1 MDRLRAMTV
10 FTRVVETRSFSKAA
24 ETLNLP
30 RSAVTA
36 TVQRLEAHLHTKLLQ
51 RTTRRVSP
59 TPEGEEYYRRSV
71 DILAAVDG
79 ADDAMRELGTQQPHG
94 LLRVDMPGALAR
106 NVVLPR
112 LGEFRA
118 AYPKI
123 ELMASITNR
132 VADLAQEGIDC
143 ALRVGQLQDSTL
155 VARPLG
161 QMRFVTCASPDYLAR
176 RGTPRTIDEL
186 AAHDLVVYFSGRTGR
201 PLDWDFVVG
210 KQVVKVDA
218 EGTVSVNDADA
229 NVLVGLAGC
238 GLIQAGAYQVREH
251 LAQGRLVEVLKK
263 WRPAPMPVSLMYRDS
278 RLASPRL
285 RAFADWVAGLFE
297 ADPDFR

>member
-10 FTRVVETRSFSKAA
+10 FARIVEARSFSKAA

-36 TVQRLEAHLHTKLLQ
+36 TVQRLESHLHTKLLQ
-51 RTTRRVSP
+51 RTTRRVTP
-59 TPEGEEYYRRSV
+59 TPEGEEYYRRCV

-79 ADDAMRELGTQQPHG
+79 ADEAMRELGTQQPRG
-94 LLRVDMPGALAR
+94 LLRVDMPGAIAR

-123 ELMASITNR
+123 ELMASVTNR
-132 VADLAQEGIDC
+132 VADLAEEGIDC
-143 ALRVGQLQDSTL
+143 TLRVGQLQDSTL

-161 QMRFVTCASPDYLAR
+161 QMRFITCASPDYLAR
-176 RGTPRTIDEL
+176 RGTPRGIEDL
-186 AAHDLVVYFSGRTGR
+186 ATHDLVVYFSGRTGR

-210 KQVVKVDA
+210 KELVKIDA
-218 EGTVSVNDADA
+218 KGTVGVNDADA
-229 NVLVGLAGC
+229 NVLCGLAGC
-238 GLIQAGAYQVREH
+238 GLVQAGAYQVREH
-251 LAQGRLVEVLKK
+251 LAQGRLVEVLAQ
-263 WRPAPMPVSLMYRDS
+263 WRPAPMPLSLMYRDS
-278 RLASPRL
+278 RLASPKV
-285 RAFADWVAGLFE
+285 RAFADWVEGLFK

>member
-10 FTRVVETRSFSKAA
+10 FARIVEARSFSKAA
-24 ETLNLP
+24 ESLNLP

-36 TVQRLEAHLHTKLLQ
+36 TVQRLESHLQAKLLQ
-51 RTTRRVSP
+51 RTTRRVAP
-59 TPEGEEYYRRSV
+59 TPEGEEYYRRCV
-71 DILAAVDG
+71 EILAAVDN
-79 ADDAMRELGTQQPHG
+79 ADEALRGLGGQQPRG

-112 LGEFRA
+112 LGEFRE
-118 AYPKI
+118 AYPAI
-123 ELMASITNR
+123 ELMLSITNR

-143 ALRVGQLQDSTL
+143 ALRVGQLYDSTL
-155 VARPLG
+155 VGRPLG
-161 QMRFVTCASPDYLAR
+161 QMRFLTCASPGYLAR
-176 RGTPRTIDEL
+176 RGTPRSIDEL

-210 KQVVKVDA
+210 KDVVKVDA
-218 EGTVSVNDADA
+218 KGTVGVNDADA
-229 NVLVGLAGC
+229 NVLCGLAGC

-251 LAQGRLVEVLKK
+251 LAQSRLVEVLAQ

-278 RLASPRL
+278 RLAPPRV
-285 RAFADWVAGLFE
+285 RAFSEWVRELF
-297 ADPDFR
+297 ASNPDFN